1 MSRQGCENT
10 AAGHT
15 TQGENTMY
23 TTAKQEPDRNLALDL
38 VRVTEAAAI
47 ASARWLGLG
56 RKEDGDAA
64 AVEAMR
70 LTFSALDINGQVVI
84 GEGEK
89 DEAPMLFNGERVGS
103 GRGPAMDV
111 AVDPLEGTNLLA
123 LGRPNAISVVALA
136 PKGTFY
142 DPKPGF
148 YMNKLVVPAQAC
160 GLVDIQA
167 PVADTLAVVARA
179 LGKNIKD
186 IVVFVLEK
194 TRHTQL
200 IRDIRRAGAR
210 IQLHTDGDVAGAI
223 MAASSET
230 EVDVLMGTGGTPEG
244 VLAAAAVRILG
255 AEIQGMLDPQS
266 EAEKE
271 ALQRAGIN
279 TSRVLRTQDLVASD
293 DIFFAATGVS
303 SGAFL
308 SGVEFKSH
316 GGAVTSSLV
325 MRGKTGTIRHI
336 RSQHS
341 LEKLRRFSIVDYETN
356 AA

>member
-1 MSRQGCENT
+1 
-10 AAGHT
+10 
-15 TQGENTMY
+15 
-23 TTAKQEPDRNLALDL
+23 
-38 VRVTEAAAI
+38 
-47 ASARWLGLG
+47 
-56 RKEDGDAA
+56 
-64 AVEAMR
+64 
-70 LTFSALDINGQVVI
+70 
-84 GEGEK
+84 
-89 DEAPMLFNGERVGS
+89 
-103 GRGPAMDV
+103 
-111 AVDPLEGTNLLA
+111 
-123 LGRPNAISVVALA
+123 
-136 PKGTFY
+136 
-142 DPKPGF
+142 
-148 YMNKLVVPAQAC
+148 
-160 GLVDIQA
+160 
-167 PVADTLAVVARA
+167 
-179 LGKNIKD
+179 
-186 IVVFVLEK
+186 
-194 TRHTQL
+194 
-200 IRDIRRAGAR
+200 
-210 IQLHTDGDVAGAI
+210 